1 MAKRNGG
8 IIGPD
13 NVPAG
18 PLGAA
23 GGVWRLEDAFNAQKA
38 GTWPVVLGYQ
48 IPNSCRFNS
57 GSTDYLQ
64 RTPASAGSLT
74 TWTYSF
80 WTKRSKLATAEQYL
94 SAGPR
99 SSPNVEDQIYSI
111 STDAISWYDGTAN
124 ATVLRTTQLFRDVS
138 AWYHLMFVWDTTNAT
153 AGNRA
158 RIYVNGTEVTSFSI
172 DNNPSQNAV
181 SKING
186 TGQHRIGQTGT
197 VAGENLD
204 GYLAE
209 VIFIDGQALTPSS
222 FGETDATTGI
232 WIPKAYTGSFGTNG
246 FYLNFANSGDLGND
260 VSGNNNDWTV
270 NGLTSIDQSYDSP
283 TNNFNTLNTLIPL
296 GSNFSAPTEGNLS
309 LSQSG
314 TGNSG
319 FYASTIIPSAGK
331 WYFEVKTTTVSSSD
345 RTNIGIANFESVTGT
360 NSIEAGDYKGISV
373 STGTTG
379 RISVTNGATT
389 TEFDVA
395 GYVPVAN
402 DIMMFAV
409 DMDNSRVYIGKNG
422 TWFTTAA
429 ASGGNPATSTG
440 YFSPVLGN
448 GFAVGAGHGAG
459 VSASATNLYNFGYPP
474 FTISSGN
481 ADANGFGNFEYAVP
495 SGYYAL
501 CSKNLALYG

>member
-8 IIGPD
+8 IIGPA
-13 NVPAG
+13 NTPTSSV
-18 PLGAA
+18 AA
-23 GGVWRLEDAFNAQKA
+23 GVWRLRDAFNSIKNE
-38 GTWPVVLGYQ
+38 TWPLVRSVAT
-48 IPNSCRFNS
+48 NSLRFNS
-57 GSTDYLQ
+57 GSSDYLN
-64 RTPASAGSLT
+64 RTPASATNQKTFTISAWVKLSSLSNVTNGGIFNAYISGTQVT
-74 TWTYSF
+74 TFLFYS
-80 WTKRSKLATAEQYL
+80 
-94 SAGPR
+94 
-99 SSPNVEDQIYSI
+99 DQLMFYH
-111 STDAISWYDGTAN
+111 YDGAFLID
-124 ATVLRTTQLFRDVS
+124 LRSTQLFRDTS
-138 AWYHLMFVWDTTNAT
+138 AWYHVMASVDTTQAT
-153 AGNRA
+153 STNRVKL
-158 RIYVNGTEVTSFSI
+158 YVNGSQITSFSSSTYGSQNQNTFI
-172 DNNPSQNAV
+172 NSTVSHTIGRETPSQSYIGGYV
-181 SKING
+181 SEFNF
-186 TGQHRIGQTGT
+186 
-197 VAGENLD
+197 V
-204 GYLAE
+204 
-209 VIFIDGQALTPSS
+209 DGQQLTPSS
-222 FGETDATTGI
+222 FGASNSSGVWYPI
-232 WIPKAYTGSFGTNG
+232 AYQGTYGTNG
-246 FYLNFANSGDLGND
+246 FYLKFANSASLGTD
-260 VSGNNNDWTV
+260 SSGNANTWTV
-270 NGLTSIDQSYDSP
+270 NNLTSVDQSTD
-283 TNNFNTLNTLIPL
+283 TELNNFNTLNPLIPL

-331 WYFEVKTTTVSSSD
+331 WYFEVKATAVSSSD

-360 NSIEAGDYKGISV
+360 NSIENGDYKGISV

-402 DIMMFAV
+402 DIMIFAV

-459 VSASATNLYNFGYPP
+459 VSASATNLFNFGSPP
-474 FTISSGN
+474 YS
-481 ADANGFGNFEYAVP
+481 ANGYTDGAGYGNFSYAVP

-501 CSKNLALYG
+501 CTKNLNTYG